1 MSVRAIKCGA
11 AGAVVDGYS
20 RDTRGVLALG
30 FPTFSHGS
38 YAQDQGPRGKVIDF
52 RVPIQIGQARVIPR
66 DIVFGD
72 LDGVCVIP
80 RAVEEEVLA
89 RAFEKA
95 RKEKVVRK
103 ALEEGMTSKAAFEKF
118 GIL

>member
-1 MSVRAIKCGA
+1 MSTRAMRCGA
-11 AGAVVDGYS
+11 VGAVVDGYS
-20 RDTRGVLALG
+20 RDTQGILRLG

-38 YAQDQGPRGKVIDF
+38 YAQDQGPRGKVVDY
-52 RVPIQIGQARVIPR
+52 RVPIEMEGARVEPG

-80 RAVEEEVLA
+80 RRAEREVFA
-89 RAFEKA
+89 GAFEKA
-95 RKEKVVRK
+95 RGEKRVKK
-103 ALEEGMTSKAAFEKF
+103 ALDDGMTARDAFEKF